1 MKQNSIVFAVDN
13 EIPELTQQ
21 ILEVF
26 KVRSTKV
33 EFEHWNSGWVAR
45 IWTLQISTKGP

>member
-1 MKQNSIVFAVDN
+1 MRQNSIVFAVDN
-13 EIPELTQQ
+13 EILELAQQ
-21 ILEVF
+21 ILDVF

-33 EFEHWNSGWVAR
+33 GFGHWNSGWVTR